1 MSQFNT
7 QNKNNAVFSIRS
19 GGLTDTGHKRQRNE
33 DSILMLPKQ
42 NFWLVADGMGGHHAG
57 DFASQT
63 ITSNAEQF
71 TQQASLEQSIM
82 ALEDNFLQSNKII
95 RAKSSKTPHN
105 KSIGSTLVCLYIWKN
120 LAFTIWAGDSR
131 LYRFR
136 HDKLERMTEDHSYVE
151 ELVKMGKLEA
161 AEAEKH
167 PASNIILRA
176 IGIED
181 ELKLDID
188 YSELEAGDIFL
199 LCSDGL
205 YKDLSEDEIITVI
218 KNNSQDMDIL
228 TQSLLSKS
236 LAAGGTDNTSV
247 IAINVLKEKTHV

>member
-1 MSQFNT
+1 MSSFSAR
-7 QNKNNAVFSIRS
+7 NKNNAVYSIRY
-19 GGLTDTGHKRQRNE
+19 GGLSDTGHKRERNE
-33 DSILMLPKQ
+33 DSILMLPEQ

-63 ITSNAEQF
+63 ITSNAEKF
-71 TQQASLEQSIM
+71 TQQASLEQTIM
-82 ALEDNFLQSNKII
+82 MLEDNFLQSNKII
-95 RAKSSKTPHN
+95 RNKSSKSPLN
-105 KSIGSTLVCLYIWKN
+105 KSIGSTIVCLYIWKN

-136 HDKLERMTEDHSYVE
+136 NNKLEKLTEDHSYVE
-151 ELVKMGKLEA
+151 ELVKMGKLQA
-161 AEAEKH
+161 NEAESH

-188 YSELEAGDIFL
+188 YSELEEGDIFI
-199 LCSDGL
+199 LCSDGI
-205 YKDLSEDEIITVI
+205 YKDLTEDEISEEIQ
-218 KNNSQDMDIL
+218 KNSQDMDIL
-228 TQSLLSKS
+228 SQSLISKS

-247 IAINVLKEKTHV
+247 IAINITVEETHV